1 MDLERPARTA
11 QRRGVQ
17 LTPTIFRQYDIR
29 GIAEREFDAG
39 FARSLGRAF
48 ATLAAEQGATTLALG
63 RDCRL
68 TSDGYAAAL
77 CEGMRETGVDV
88 LDLGVCPTP
97 LLYFAIAH
105 WDLGGGVQ
113 VTGSHNAAEYN
124 GFKLCVGTR
133 ALHGDQIQDLR
144 RRIEAGAWRRGA
156 GRRTPREIVPV
167 YQEHVVRTVE
177 PLGRPIHVVVDAGNG
192 TGGPVAPALYERLG
206 ARVTP
211 LFCDMDGRFP
221 NHHPDPTVV
230 DNMQSLIARV
240 RETGAELGIAFDGD
254 ADRIGVVDAAGRMIW
269 GDELLV
275 LFARDILSRNP
286 GAVVI
291 SEVKCSQR
299 LYDDIARHGG
309 RGIMWKAGHSPL
321 KAKMRETG
329 ALVGGEMSGHIFFAE
344 RWYGFD
350 DGIYAGAR
358 LLEILGRTDRGVSEL
373 LADLPPSET
382 TPEIRVDCPDEV
394 KFRVADRVRDRLR
407 AEGRDLVDI
416 DGVRVR
422 FSHGWGLLRASNT
435 QPELTMRFEAQTREQ
450 LAAYRATIE
459 AAVAAARRELG
470 CE

>member
-1 MDLERPARTA
+1 
-11 QRRGVQ
+11 
-17 LTPTIFRQYDIR
+17 LTSTIFRQYDIR
-29 GIAEREFDAG
+29 GVAERDFDAA
-39 FARSLGRAF
+39 FARRLGRVF

-68 TSDGYAAAL
+68 TSDGYAAAV
-77 CEGMRETGVDV
+77 CQGMVEAGLDV

-97 LLYFAIAH
+97 IMYFAIAH
-105 WDLGGGVQ
+105 DGLGGGVQ
-113 VTGSHNAAEYN
+113 VTGSHNAAQYN

-133 ALHGDQIQDLR
+133 ALYGEEIQDLR
-144 RRIEAGAWRRGA
+144 RRIETDAWRRGA
-156 GRRTPREIVPV
+156 GRCASRDVVPV
-167 YQEHVVRTVE
+167 YQEHVARTVE
-177 PLGRPIHVVVDAGNG
+177 PLGRPIRVVVDAGNG
-192 TGGPVAPALYERLG
+192 TAGPVAPALYERLG
-206 ARVTP
+206 AQVTP
-211 LFCDMDGRFP
+211 LFCDPDGHFP

-230 DNMQSLIARV
+230 ENMQALMARV

-254 ADRIGVVDAAGRMIW
+254 ADRIGVVNGAGRMIW

-275 LFARDILSRNP
+275 LFARDVLARHP
-286 GAVVI
+286 GAVVV

-299 LYDDIARHGG
+299 LYDDVARHGG

-329 ALVGGEMSGHIFFAE
+329 ALVGGEMSGHIFFKE

-358 LLEILGRTDRGVSEL
+358 LLEILGRTGRTVSEL

-382 TPEIRVDCPDEV
+382 TPEIRVDCPDEL

-407 AEGRDLVDI
+407 AEGRELVDI

-422 FSHGWGLLRASNT
+422 FPYGWGLLRASNT
-435 QPELTMRFEAQTREQ
+435 QPELTMRFEAQTPEQ
-450 LAAYRATIE
+450 LAEYRAAIE
-459 AAVAAARRELG
+459 AAVAEARRELG